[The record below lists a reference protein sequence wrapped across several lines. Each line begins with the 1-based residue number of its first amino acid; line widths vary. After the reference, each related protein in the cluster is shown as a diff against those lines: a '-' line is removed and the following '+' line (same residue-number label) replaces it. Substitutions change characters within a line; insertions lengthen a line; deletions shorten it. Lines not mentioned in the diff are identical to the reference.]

1 MNTEVQ
7 DRPDVAQKETATAVA
22 LRQVNANVAEF
33 DHIEAGLLELE
44 TKYGNVAYDCATT
57 KGMVEAK
64 AARQEIRAPRYAAQ
78 NAAEA
83 AKKPLT
89 ALSKAIGARK
99 DEICARILAVETPI
113 DEQIKAEEQRKEV
126 EKAAREQA
134 EREAAA
140 AVQARID
147 NIRLFAVIP
156 AGVKAAGIQV
166 GIENLTA
173 VEVTLEAYGERSGE
187 AAQAKAQTLARMEEM
202 HAAAVAHEA
211 ELARVEAERIELA
224 RLRAEAEAA
233 AKIER
238 ERVAAQQ
245 KAEAER
251 LAAERAAFEAEQA
264 AARAEAK
271 KRDDADRARRD
282 EEDRLAREARAAEDK
297 RIAEARAELEAQQ
310 RAVREAEEARA
321 AAARKA
327 EQDAADAA
335 AAAERKRLDDLAAAA
350 RAEREAKEAAEAAER
365 HRIREEEEAAAAAD
379 KRQRDAAPA
388 MLGALQVV
396 AATPR
401 IPKEVLAVVKD
412 AIAIATGEEA

>member
-1 MNTEVQ
+1 MNTNTTERPEVAK
-7 DRPDVAQKETATAVA
+7 DTATAVA

-33 DHIEAGLLELE
+33 DHIEAGLLDLE
-44 TKYGNVAYDCATT
+44 RKYRDVAYDCTT
-57 KGMVEAK
+57 TLGMVEAK
-64 AARQEIRAPRYAAQ
+64 AARQEIRTPRYAAQ

-113 DEQIKAEEQRKEV
+113 DAQIKAEEDRKAV
-126 EKAAREQA
+126 EKAAREQK

-140 AVQARID
+140 AIQARID
-147 NIRLFAVIP
+147 HIRAFSIIP
-156 AGVKAAGIQV
+156 AGVKAAGIKA
-166 GIENLTA
+166 GIDNLQA
-173 VEVTLEAYGERSGE
+173 IDVTLDAYGDRAGE
-187 AAQAKAQTLARMEEM
+187 AAQAKAQTLERMNELLTAAVSHEAEQARME
-202 HAAAVAHEA
+202 
-211 ELARVEAERIELA
+211 AERAELA

-233 AKIER
+233 AKVER
-238 ERVAAQQ
+238 ARIAAEQ
-245 KAEAER
+245 KAQAER

-282 EEDRLAREARAAEDK
+282 EEDRKAREARAAEDK
-297 RIAEARAELEAQQ
+297 RIADARAALEAEQ

-321 AAARKA
+321 AAARKV

-335 AAAERKRLDDLAAAA
+335 AAAERKRLDDEAAA
-350 RAEREAKEAAEAAER
+350 RRAEETAALEAMKQEALRAD
-365 HRIREEEEAAAAAD
+365 RIRN
-379 KRQRDAAPA
+379 AAPA

-396 AATPR
+396 SATPR
-401 IPKEVLAVVKD
+401 IPKEVLGVVLD
-412 AIAIATGEEA
+412 AIALATGETA